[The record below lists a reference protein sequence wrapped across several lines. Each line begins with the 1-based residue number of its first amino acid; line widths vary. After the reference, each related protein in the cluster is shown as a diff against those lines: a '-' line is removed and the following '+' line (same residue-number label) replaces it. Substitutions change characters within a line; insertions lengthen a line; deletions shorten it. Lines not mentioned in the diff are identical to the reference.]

1 MKKYAAIIFDLF
13 DTIVNFNFKNL
24 PYMDKNGVRSR
35 TTSKEVYEVFKKYNP
50 AVSFDDFYPPF
61 IQSYHLFQ
69 EMKKR
74 ENREFSNRERFIM
87 MLDLMNLPPEERTDA
102 LADEMVTA
110 HMRGL
115 VSCVEFPAAN
125 KEVLKLA
132 HGKGYRLAIVSNF
145 DYAPTAHALIER
157 LGIRQLFES
166 VVISEEVGWR
176 KPKDIIFLKALTE
189 LSINPADALF
199 IGDNYDAD
207 IAGSNAVGMD
217 GVWINRNKAAEDNLD
232 PEPAY
237 IVSRLPEID
246 NFI

>member
-1 MKKYAAIIFDLF
+1 
-13 DTIVNFNFKNL
+13 
-24 PYMDKNGVRSR
+24 
-35 TTSKEVYEVFKKYNP
+35 
-50 AVSFDDFYPPF
+50 
-61 IQSYHLFQ
+61 
-69 EMKKR
+69 
-74 ENREFSNRERFIM
+74 
-87 MLDLMNLPPEERTDA
+87 
-102 LADEMVTA
+102 
-110 HMRGL
+110 
-115 VSCVEFPAAN
+115 
-125 KEVLKLA
+125 
-132 HGKGYRLAIVSNF
+132 
-145 DYAPTAHALIER
+145 
-157 LGIRQLFES
+157 
-166 VVISEEVGWR
+166 VGWR